1 MDVLDLQAIEPAE
14 VDGSAEFGAGLIS
27 TLSLLI
33 CW

>member
-1 MDVLDLQAIEPAE
+1 MDVLDLQTIESAEVEGPAE
-14 VDGSAEFGAGLIS
+14 LGVGLIS

>member
-14 VDGSAEFGAGLIS
+14 VDGSAELGMGLIS